1 MFHPSLI
8 AKDIAD
14 AIKSDRV
21 AALQVLEYI
30 SRQELIEALGLEPS
44 NEQLFEMVEERLVSV
59 KADAGMRRQIMQI
72 LEKELD
78 V

>member
-21 AALQVLEYI
+21 AASQVLEYI
-30 SRQELIEALGLEPS
+30 SRQELVEALGLEPS
-44 NEQLFEMVEERLVSV
+44 NEDLFEMVEERLI
-59 KADAGMRRQIMQI
+59 AGKVDPKTRLQLMQK
-72 LEKELD
+72 LGEELD